1 MQYQIKGTITPHVEV
16 QLGPG
21 ETVFTES
28 GAMAWMDE
36 GVEMNTGGSGG
47 PWRHARP
54 HGLGRGGLRH
64 QVHQQSGGDM
74 VAFVP
79 EAPRQHHSLTLGAG
93 ESIMAQ
99 KDAFLVAEESVTF
112 EISFNRKLGAG
123 LFGGEGFILQ
133 KFTAQARCS
142 RRSAARCR
150 NTIWPRGKRSRSTP
164 ATWRC
169 SSPASP
175 TDIARVKGVRN
186 MLFGGEGLFLATVT
200 GRAKSGCSA
209 CRSPTSRAPFAL
221 PAQAAHRRA
230 IGRTGHSY

>member
-47 PWRHARP
+47 L
-54 HGLGRGGLRH
+54 GGMLGRMVSGEGAFVTKFTSR
-64 QVHQQSGGDM
+64 SGGDM

-79 EAPRQHHSLTLGAG
+79 EAPGNIIPLTLGAG

-133 KFTAQARCS
+133 KFTGPGTMF
-142 RRSAARCR
+142 AA
-150 NTIWPRGKRSRSTP
+150 IGGEVQEYDL
-164 ATWRC
+164 
-169 SSPASP
+169 ASGQTLKVDTGHLAMFEP
-175 TDIARVKGVRN
+175 SVTYDIARVKGVRN

-200 GRAKSGCSA
+200 GPGKVWLQRMPLANLAGA
-209 CRSPTSRAPFAL
+209 IARYL
-221 PAQAAHRRA
+221 PKP
-230 IGRTGHSY
+230 RTGGQ